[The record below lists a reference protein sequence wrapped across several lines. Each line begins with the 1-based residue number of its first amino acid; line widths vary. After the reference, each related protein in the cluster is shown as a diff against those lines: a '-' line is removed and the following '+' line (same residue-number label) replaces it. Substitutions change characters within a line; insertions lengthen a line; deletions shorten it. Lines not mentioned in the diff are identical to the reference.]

1 MMYFLGHINKWK
13 PGLQTQTVNSLT
25 VDVEDWFHICG
36 LELEPK
42 IGAADWRVRSNVEKL
57 LLLLAK
63 HNVRATFFVLG
74 CVAEAL
80 PELVTQIA
88 SAGHEIASHG
98 YSHRMVS
105 ELDPRRFRDE
115 IRHTGDILERQSG
128 QKTVGFRAPQ
138 WSLSAANPWAFEI
151 LHEEG
156 YRYDSSCN
164 PLPLVGNPAG
174 LRTPFKI
181 SVARGFLWEIP
192 PMVTPSLL
200 GNLPTG
206 GGWGFRV
213 FPQRMI
219 HESIR
224 KLNRAGAPAVI
235 FLHPRELDP
244 SGLRLRLKPLKK
256 FAAYGPRS
264 DVSGRLDTLMRRFR
278 FGTLREMVDKWES
291 A

>member
-1 MMYFLGHINKWK
+1 M
-13 PGLQTQTVNSLT
+13 QTQTVNALT

-42 IGAADWRVRSNVEKL
+42 ITSTEWRVRSNVAKL
-57 LLLLAK
+57 LSLLAE

-80 PELVTQIA
+80 PGLVPQIA

-105 ELDPRRFRDE
+105 ELAPRRFRDE
-115 IRHTGDILERQSG
+115 IRRTHDILERQSG
-128 QKTVGFRAPQ
+128 QKSVGFRAPQ
-138 WSLSAANPWAFEI
+138 WSMSAVNPWAFEI

-164 PLPLVGNPAG
+164 PLPFVGNPKG
-174 LRTPFKI
+174 LRTPYKI
-181 SVARGFLWEIP
+181 SAGSGILWEIP
-192 PMVTPSLL
+192 PMVTPSLI

-206 GGWGFRV
+206 GGWGFRI
-213 FPQRMI
+213 FPQDII
-219 HESIR
+219 HKSIR
-224 KLNRAGAPAVI
+224 ELNSKGVPAVI

-244 SGLRLRLKPLKK
+244 SGPRLRLNPLKK
-256 FAAYGPRS
+256 FVAYGPRS

-278 FGTLREMVDKWES
+278 FGTLRGMVDKWES
-291 A
+291 V

>member
-1 MMYFLGHINKWK
+1 M
-13 PGLQTQTVNSLT
+13 QTQTVNALT

-42 IGAADWRVRSNVEKL
+42 ITSTEWRVRSNVAKL
-57 LLLLAK
+57 LSLLAE

-80 PELVTQIA
+80 PGLVLQIA

-105 ELDPRRFRDE
+105 ELAPRRFRDE
-115 IRHTGDILERQSG
+115 IRRTHDILESQSG
-128 QKTVGFRAPQ
+128 QKSVGFRAPQ
-138 WSLSAANPWAFEI
+138 WSMSAVNTWAFEI

-164 PLPLVGNPAG
+164 PLPFVGNPKG
-174 LRTPFKI
+174 LRTPYKI
-181 SVARGFLWEIP
+181 STESGILWEIP

-200 GNLPTG
+200 CNLPTG
-206 GGWGFRV
+206 GGWGLRV
-213 FPQRMI
+213 FPQRII
-219 HESIR
+219 HKSIR
-224 KLNRAGAPAVI
+224 ELNSTGAPAVI

-244 SGLRLRLKPLKK
+244 KGPRLRLNPLKK

-264 DVSGRLDTLMRRFR
+264 DVSGRLDTLMRCFR

-291 A
+291 V

>member
-1 MMYFLGHINKWK
+1 
-13 PGLQTQTVNSLT
+13 LQSQIVNSLT

-36 LELEPK
+36 LEMEPQ
-42 IGAADWRVRSNVEKL
+42 IASTEWRVRSNVAKL
-57 LLLLAK
+57 LPLLAE
-63 HNVRATFFVLG
+63 HNVKATFFVLG

-80 PELVTQIA
+80 PGLVPQIA

-105 ELDPRRFRDE
+105 DLDPQRFRDE
-115 IRHTGDILERQSG
+115 LRRTGDILERQSG
-128 QKTVGFRAPQ
+128 QKSVGFRAPQ
-138 WSLSAANPWAFEI
+138 WSMSAVNPWAFDI

-164 PLPLVGNPAG
+164 PLPFVGNPEG
-174 LRTPFKI
+174 LRTPYKI
-181 SVARGFLWEIP
+181 SLEHGFLWEVP
-192 PMVTPSLL
+192 PMVTPSLI

-206 GGWGFRV
+206 GGWGLRV

-219 HESIR
+219 HKSIR
-224 KLNRAGAPAVI
+224 ELNNAGAPAVV
-235 FLHPRELDP
+235 FLHPREFDP
-244 SGLRLRLKPLKK
+244 SGPRLRLRPLKK

-264 DVSGRLDTLMRRFR
+264 DVSGRLDVLMRYFR
-278 FGTLREMVDKWES
+278 FGTLREMVAKWES

>member
-1 MMYFLGHINKWK
+1 
-13 PGLQTQTVNSLT
+13 LQTQIVNSLT

-36 LELEPK
+36 FELEPK
-42 IGAADWRVRSNVEKL
+42 ITSSEWRVRSNVEKL
-57 LLLLAK
+57 LSLLAE
-63 HNVRATFFVLG
+63 HSVRATFFVLG

-80 PELVTQIA
+80 PGLVPQIA

-105 ELDPRRFRDE
+105 ELDLRRFRDE
-115 IRHTGDILERQSG
+115 LRHTGDILERQSG
-128 QKTVGFRAPQ
+128 QKSFGFRAPQ
-138 WSLSAANPWAFEI
+138 WSLSTENPWTFEI

-164 PLPLVGNPAG
+164 PIPFVGNPKG
-174 LRTPFKI
+174 PRTPYKI
-181 SVARGFLWEIP
+181 SVGTGFLWEIP

-206 GGWGFRV
+206 GGWGFRF
-213 FPQRMI
+213 FPQRVI
-219 HESIR
+219 HKSIR
-224 KLNRAGAPAVI
+224 ELNSTGAPAVI

-244 SGLRLRLKPLKK
+244 TGPRLRLNPLKK

-264 DVSGRLDTLMRRFR
+264 DVSGRLDTLMRSFC

-291 A
+291 V

>member
-1 MMYFLGHINKWK
+1 M
-13 PGLQTQTVNSLT
+13 QTQTVNALT

-42 IGAADWRVRSNVEKL
+42 ITSTEWRVRSNVAKL
-57 LLLLAK
+57 LSLLAE

-80 PELVTQIA
+80 PGLVPQIA

-105 ELDPRRFRDE
+105 ELAPRRFRDE
-115 IRHTGDILERQSG
+115 IRRTHDILERQSG
-128 QKTVGFRAPQ
+128 QKSVGFRAPQ
-138 WSLSAANPWAFEI
+138 WSMSAVNPWAFEI

-164 PLPLVGNPAG
+164 PLPFVGNPKG
-174 LRTPFKI
+174 LRTPYKI
-181 SVARGFLWEIP
+181 STESGILWEIP
-192 PMVTPSLL
+192 PMVTPSLI

-213 FPQRMI
+213 FPQGII
-219 HESIR
+219 HKSIR
-224 KLNRAGAPAVI
+224 ELNSKGAPAVI

-244 SGLRLRLKPLKK
+244 SGPRLRLNPLKK
-256 FAAYGPRS
+256 FVVYGPRS

-278 FGTLREMVDKWES
+278 FGTLRGMVDKWES
-291 A
+291 V